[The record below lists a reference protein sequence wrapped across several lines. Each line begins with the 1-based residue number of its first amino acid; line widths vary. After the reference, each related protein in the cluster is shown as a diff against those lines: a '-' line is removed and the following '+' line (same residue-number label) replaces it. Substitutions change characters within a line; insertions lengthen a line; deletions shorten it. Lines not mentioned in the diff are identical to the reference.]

1 MGNYMGK
8 SQQPPAYGG
17 QALIEGVM
25 FGGKKDTIT
34 AIRRKDGSIDYFHV
48 PKEQK
53 PFAAKLKKVPF
64 LRGIVALIESAG
76 IGSRHLTF
84 SSERYDLMPGEE
96 EEVVAEEP
104 SKLAMVLG
112 VAAVGVLSFLFGK
125 FVFTLVPVFLAE
137 LMQPIASGKTAQI
150 LLESLFKLILL
161 LTYISLIS
169 MTPLIKRVFQYHGAE
184 HKVINAYEN
193 RMPLTVENVQ
203 AQSRLHYR
211 CGSSFIL
218 FTVIVGMFIYFLVPT
233 DPFWLRVVNRI
244 LLIPVVLGISF
255 EVLQVTNMVRSVPVL
270 KYLGYPGLWL
280 QLLTTKEPDDSQVEV
295 AIASF
300 EKLLEVEE
308 HGVEVLEKPELDM
321 AADSDTVILN

>member
-1 MGNYMGK
+1 MGK
-8 SQQPPAYGG
+8 GQHPPTYGG
-17 QALIEGVM
+17 QALVEGVM
-25 FGGKKDTIT
+25 FGGKEHTVT
-34 AIRRKDGSIDYFHV
+34 AIRRKDDSIDYFHL
-48 PKEQK
+48 PKEK
-53 PFAAKLKKVPF
+53 NPTMMKLKKIPF
-64 LRGIVALIESAG
+64 VRGIVALIESAG

-84 SSERYDLMPGEE
+84 SSERYDVEPGEE
-96 EEVVAEEP
+96 AKQEAEEP

-125 FVFTLVPVFLAE
+125 FVFTLVPVFLAGA
-137 LMQPIASGKTAQI
+137 LHPVAPGKTAQI

-193 RMPLTVENVQ
+193 GLPMTVENVQ

-233 DPFWLRVVNRI
+233 DPFWLRIVNRI
-244 LLIPVVLGISF
+244 LLIPVVLGVSF
-255 EVLQVTNMVRSVPVL
+255 EVLQLTNSLRNVPVL

-280 QLLTTKEPDDSQVEV
+280 QLITTKEPDDKQVEV

-300 EKLLEVEE
+300 EKLLEVEI
-308 HGVEVLEKPELDM
+308 HGTEALDVVK
-321 AADSDTVILN
+321 DTETATETVPVN